1 MSAEESD
8 PGSLEEFFA
17 QYGQPGDPEYHNN
30 MGLAHRMED
39 DLDGA
44 IREYREAI
52 CLKPG
57 DVRFHCNLA
66 SVWAQKGEYEEALR
80 GYEQALR
87 LDPNDAVTHF
97 NLGNLLR
104 KTERDEEAM
113 AEYQRAIEL
122 EPERTDACYALAN
135 CYWDREQWQEAATC
149 YAQALAATPD
159 APVAGL
165 AHLRLGLHY
174 TDERVWDEAE
184 THLLE
189 AHDEDPFMA
198 NYGLAIVYLN
208 RPVGAEPAWVF
219 PAKAIIHARKAV
231 ELQPEDED
239 ALHVARAA
247 RAAYERTKP
256 PLAEYSR
263 RRSGSRS
270 R

>member
-149 YAQALAATPD
+149 YAQALAAFRLAQHGPRAPD
-159 APVAGL
+159 GGRPRRGHPGVSRSDL
-165 AHLRLGLHY
+165 P
-174 TDERVWDEAE
+174 EARRRE
-184 THLLE
+184 V
-189 AHDEDPFMA
+189 P
-198 NYGLAIVYLN
+198 
-208 RPVGAEPAWVF
+208 
-219 PAKAIIHARKAV
+219 
-231 ELQPEDED
+231 LQPG
-239 ALHVARAA
+239 VGMGS
-247 RAAYERTKP
+247 ER
-256 PLAEYSR
+256 
-263 RRSGSRS
+263 
-270 R
+270 